1 MPHKIKLASLI
12 LGTVLGLFLIDFS
25 YEHTK
30 NSAELER
37 LALGN
42 ENKEFYEKTEEL
54 NHHCRYIVVNEGC
67 HLEYNKHGK
76 KNDVIFW
83 LGNSQLHA
91 INQYKIGDKTGSS
104 ILHELLKINKK
115 YLLTISQP
123 NINMQELNIIFNQ
136 SIELFPVE
144 LLIICVVFDDMRE
157 DGIRDNLKYLTEQNN
172 FENKKFNQ
180 VAPNNQIDSNVDNKD
195 ILQVDSKDNLQ
206 LRVENYFSQKLSI
219 IYPKW
224 DARGELRGNFFLA
237 LYNLRNFVFGI
248 TPSTTRKLIPARYN
262 KNMESFDEILKIAKE
277 KKISVITYIAPLRN
291 DVKIPYDL
299 SQYENFKSE
308 IKNISL
314 KHQANFFNWEDIVDN
329 SSWGQK
335 NSTSIKKEGEID
347 FMHFQFSG
355 HKKIASKLYET
366 IHNIIIN

>member
-1 MPHKIKLASLI
+1 MSHKFKLASLV
-12 LGTVLGLFLIDFS
+12 LGVIIGLFLIDFS
-25 YEHTK
+25 YDYKK
-30 NSAELER
+30 NSDELEK

-42 ENKEFYEKTEEL
+42 ENREFYEKTKEL
-54 NHHCRYIVVNEGC
+54 NHHCKYLILNEEC
-67 HLEYNKHGK
+67 HLTYSKYGE
-76 KNDVIFW
+76 KNDVILW

-91 INQYKIGDKTGSS
+91 INQYKVGDKTGSS
-104 ILHELLKINKK
+104 ILHDSLKIHKK
-115 YLLTISQP
+115 YLLTLSQP
-123 NINMQELNIIFNQ
+123 NINMQELSIIFNQ

-172 FENKKFNQ
+172 LENKKFNQ
-180 VAPNNQIDSNVDNKD
+180 VVLNNQIDPNVDN
-195 ILQVDSKDNLQ
+195 KDNLQ
-206 LRVENYFSQKLSI
+206 LRVENYFSKKLSI

-224 DARGELRGNFFLA
+224 EARGELRGNFFLA
-237 LYNLRNFVFGI
+237 LYNLRNFIFGI

-262 KNMESFDEILKIAKE
+262 KNMEAFNEILKIAKE

-314 KHQANFFNWEDIVDN
+314 RHQANFFNWEDIVDN